1 MAKVLHAGRES
12 RTRKVHDLEF
22 AMFKMPAYDPF
33 SIAVMGFGILWAVA
47 YCGLSPSNGVLT
59 VAPLLAAV
67 DDRERDEKA
76 KGARSWYAPVCLLC
90 AGWLSL
96 PR

>member
-1 MAKVLHAGRES
+1 VAKVLHAGRES

-47 YCGLSPSNGVLT
+47 
-59 VAPLLAAV
+59 LAMA
-67 DDRERDEKA
+67 
-76 KGARSWYAPVCLLC
+76 S
-90 AGWLSL
+90 
-96 PR
+96 